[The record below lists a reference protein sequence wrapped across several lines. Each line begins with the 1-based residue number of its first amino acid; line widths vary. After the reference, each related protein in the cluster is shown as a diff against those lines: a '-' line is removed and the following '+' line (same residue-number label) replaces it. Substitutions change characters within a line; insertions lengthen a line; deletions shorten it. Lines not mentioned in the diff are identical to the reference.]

1 MSSMPDYFTATN
13 KAYEILS
20 QVYPFSLETDIFK
33 VLNLFPN
40 IAIRTYTDWAKKFG
54 LSFEETLEYLSS
66 EHGFTIR
73 DRANHFQISYNDKKD
88 FPTIKFTLAHELGHI
103 VMNHT
108 KDDDIARKE
117 ASCFARNL
125 LCPIPVIDELNIKT
139 ISDLTSV
146 FGVGELMAE
155 ISLKHFE
162 SDRYYIRNGL
172 YSNIRTQASAYLY
185 GYDSVA
191 EMYGVSYAYGY

>member
-1 MSSMPDYFTATN
+1 MNNTPDYFTATN
-13 KAYEILS
+13 KAYEILI
-20 QVYPFSLETDIFK
+20 QVYPFRLETDIFQI
-33 VLNLFPN
+33 LSSFPN
-40 IAIRTYTDWAKKFG
+40 VTVRTYTDWAKRFG
-54 LSFEETLEYLSS
+54 LSFEKTLDELPS
-66 EHGFTIR
+66 EHGFTLR
-73 DRANHFQISYNDKKD
+73 DRATHFQISYNEKKD
-88 FPTIKFTLAHELGHI
+88 VSTIKFTLAHELGHI
-103 VMNHT
+103 VMNHF
-108 KDDDIARKE
+108 KDNDTARKE

-172 YSNIRTQASAYLY
+172 YSNIRTQASAYMY